1 MKSRLFLFAGAA
13 LFAAGC
19 STAQRERSEQ
29 RDKVSVSS
37 GYYCGFI
44 NGDEFHDVEV
54 QLNLELAKRCDSN
67 KSSTITN
74 YKNSAE
80 LFGIVY
86 CCTLKKDEPVAS
98 RRSEQHSSAPPK
110 AELHDST
117 APKADAK
124 PSAPPALAKPAAAA
138 ASPKPGS
145 PAPAKA
151 ANPPSSSAPKADKDD
166 DSIAD

>member
-1 MKSRLFLFAGAA
+1 MKSRLFLLAGAA
-13 LFAAGC
+13 FFAAAGC

-86 CCTLKKDEPVAS
+86 CCTLKKDEPPPKKEHPMTPAT
-98 RRSEQHSSAPPK
+98 PPK
-110 AELHDST
+110 AELHDSS
-117 APKADAK
+117 APK
-124 PSAPPALAKPAAAA
+124 PSVPPALAKPPPAPPA
-138 ASPKPGS
+138 KPGAA
-145 PAPAKA
+145 APAKPA
-151 ANPPSSSAPKADKDD
+151 APAPKADKGDD
-166 DSIAD
+166 GIAD